1 MRDIFDQ
8 DRPMTLGAVKMATA
22 LLGLALLAAGLLV
35 LLNASISLFQG
46 NPLVAL
52 TKLVVGSVAV
62 IFLFVTVRMLG
73 EILAALHRLNDRL
86 AILGDDIRN
95 PRRVTASPADPSGN

>member
-8 DRPMTLGAVKMATA
+8 DRPMTLGAVKMATSM
-22 LLGLALLAAGLLV
+22 LGLALLAAGLLV

-46 NPLVAL
+46 HLFVAL
-52 TKLVVGSVAV
+52 TKLVVGFVAV
-62 IFLFVTVRMLG
+62 VFLFVTVRLLG

-95 PRRVTASPADPSGN
+95 PRRVTTAPADPSGD

>member
-62 IFLFVTVRMLG
+62 IFLFVTVRLLG

>member
-1 MRDIFDQ
+1 
-8 DRPMTLGAVKMATA
+8 MTLGAVKMATA

-46 NPLVAL
+46 HPLVAL

-62 IFLFVTVRMLG
+62 IFLFVTVRLLG

-95 PRRVTASPADPSGN
+95 PRRVTATSSDPSGD

>member
-22 LLGLALLAAGLLV
+22 LLGIALLAAGLLV

-46 NPLVAL
+46 HPLVAL
-52 TKLVVGSVAV
+52 TKLVVGFVAV
-62 IFLFVTVRMLG
+62 IFLFVTVRLLG

-95 PRRVTASPADPSGN
+95 PRRVTATPADPSGD

>member
-8 DRPMTLGAVKMATA
+8 DRPMTLGAVKLGTA
-22 LLGLALLAAGLLV
+22 ILGIGLVVSGLMV
-35 LLNASISLFQG
+35 LLSALFTLFNG
-46 NPLVAL
+46 HPLMAL
-52 TKLVVGSVAV
+52 TKLVIGVSVLV
-62 IFLFVTVRMLG
+62 FLFITVRLLG

-95 PRRVTASPADPSGN
+95 PRRVTATPADMAGD

>member
-46 NPLVAL
+46 HPLVAL

-62 IFLFVTVRMLG
+62 ICLFVTVRLLG

-95 PRRVTASPADPSGN
+95 PRRVTAAPADPSGD

>member
-8 DRPMTLGAVKMATA
+8 DRPMTLGAVKLATA
-22 LLGLALLAAGLLV
+22 ILGLALLAAGLLV
-35 LLNASISLFQG
+35 LLNASVSLFQG
-46 NPLVAL
+46 HPLVAL
-52 TKLVVGSVAV
+52 TKLVVGLVAV
-62 IFLFVTVRMLG
+62 IFLFVTVRLLG

-95 PRRVTASPADPSGN
+95 PRRATTRPADPSGD

>member
-1 MRDIFDQ
+1 
-8 DRPMTLGAVKMATA
+8 MTLGAVKMATA

-35 LLNASISLFQG
+35 LLNASIFLFQG
-46 NPLVAL
+46 HPLVAL
-52 TKLVVGSVAV
+52 TKLVVGVVAV
-62 IFLFVTVRMLG
+62 IFLFVTVRLLG

-95 PRRVTASPADPSGN
+95 PRRVTATPADPSGD

>member
-1 MRDIFDQ
+1 MRDVFDQ

-22 LLGLALLAAGLLV
+22 ILGIALAAAAVLILIGVIITLFKGKLLIALTQLV
-35 LLNASISLFQG
+35 LGFAGL
-46 NPLVAL
+46 
-52 TKLVVGSVAV
+52 
-62 IFLFVTVRMLG
+62 IFLFVTVRLLG

-95 PRRVTASPADPSGN
+95 PRRVAGAPGDKAEG

>member
-1 MRDIFDQ
+1 
-8 DRPMTLGAVKMATA
+8 MTLGAVKMATA

-46 NPLVAL
+46 HPFVAL
-52 TKLVVGSVAV
+52 TKLVVGFVAV
-62 IFLFVTVRMLG
+62 IFLFVTVRLLG

-95 PRRVTASPADPSGN
+95 PRRVTTAPADPSGD